1 MDFNS
6 EELRRRRAF
15 EGARDAKAKAD
26 ARAAQ
31 ARQKVRA
38 AKARLNATT
47 RSEQW
52 HRMSLGWLDR
62 EAGYTGEM
70 ASARVYLRTLPI
82 REYVELLSPYAD
94 KMPDSTTNIQMEATA
109 VRDNL
114 DVWTKKGDAL
124 LLERAKADY
133 AVECA
138 SFDEWE
144 RDNPDKGGW
153 RGQKSTRAQWLLML
167 RTADALAV
175 APPKSAN
182 RGEAH
187 DWLRAHG
194 GNLRLAAAN
203 RGTTDDMP
211 PALDHPDDTGAPAPS
226 IDAAQD
232 GGEIS

>member
-1 MDFNS
+1 MDFNA

-26 ARAAQ
+26 ARAAK

-38 AKARLNATT
+38 AKARLNATM

-70 ASARVYLRTLPI
+70 ASARVFLRTLPI
-82 REYVELLSPYAD
+82 RDYIQQISPYAAS
-94 KMPDSTTNIQMEATA
+94 MPDATNIQMEAAA

-114 DVWTKKGDAL
+114 DVWTKRGDAL
-124 LLERAKADY
+124 LLERARGDY
-133 AVECA
+133 AAECA
-138 SFDEWE
+138 SFDKWE

-153 RGQKSTRAQWLLML
+153 RTQKSTRAQWLLML
-167 RTADALAV
+167 RTADALGI
-175 APPKSAN
+175 APPRSAN

-203 RGTTDDMP
+203 SGTTGDMP
-211 PALDHPDDTGAPAPS
+211 PTPDHPDDTGVLLGS
-226 IDAAQD
+226 TDTVQD